1 MMHTGGEKSFS
12 ARDRARDL
20 RGMARVACFTM
31 NANSSHPTTHP
42 NQSNSSPSMKM
53 IRSKSACTKGG
64 KRTNTSAQGTNMAT
78 LGGFLPA
85 IVTPLNA
92 DKTVD
97 VASLRRLAKH
107 MFESGVDGLYI
118 GGESDPTTHH
128 SVSAHHSCSVFCCP
142 CQWQAVAQPEHCSGT
157 AHAVIERNPLACVF
171 KPT

>member
-1 MMHTGGEKSFS
+1 VRKKDEQRSGARRLVVSNISGG
-12 ARDRARDL
+12 A
-20 RGMARVACFTM
+20 TM
-31 NANSSHPTTHP
+31 NQRGQTSGV
-42 NQSNSSPSMKM
+42 PSENETFY
-53 IRSKSACTKGG
+53 SKRLAQKGVRG
-64 KRTNTSAQGTNMAT
+64 QTLLHQGTNMAT

-142 CQWQAVAQPEHCSGT
+142 CQWQAGAQPEHCSGT